1 MSRYR
6 VAVLDVDGTLIDSND
21 AHARA
26 WEEVGREFGIEI
38 PFARVRPLVGMGGD
52 RVLPMLTGMDEGD
65 PRGERLT
72 ERRGEIFRERHLPSL
87 RPFPGVRA
95 LLERMR
101 GDGLSLVV
109 ATSASED
116 DLKALLGAAGV
127 DDLLDDATSA
137 GEIDRSK
144 PSPDVVAAAV
154 RKAGRP
160 PHEVVMLGDTPYDV
174 QACVAAGV
182 DCIALRSGGWTDADL
197 AGAVAVYADPAELLA
212 RYAESPLGAG

>member
-38 PFARVRPLVGMGGD
+38 PFARVRPLIGMGGD

-72 ERRGEIFRERHLPSL
+72 ERRGEIFRERHLPTL

-116 DLKALLGAAGV
+116 DLKALLEAAGV
-127 DDLLDDATSA
+127 DDLVEEATSA
-137 GEIDRSK
+137 GDIDRSK

-154 RKAGRP
+154 GKAGRP

-182 DCIALRSGGWTDADL
+182 DCIALRSGGWSDADL

-212 RYAESPLGAG
+212 RYAQSPLGAG

>member
-87 RPFPGVRA
+87 RPFPGARA

-116 DLKALLGAAGV
+116 DLKALLRAAGV
-127 DDLLDDATSA
+127 DDLVEDATSA

-144 PSPDVVAAAV
+144 PSPDVVSAAV

-174 QACVAAGV
+174 QACAAAGV
-182 DCIALRSGGWTDADL
+182 DCIALRSGGWTDAEL
-197 AGAVAVYADPAELLA
+197 AGAVAVFADPAELLA

>member
-38 PFARVRPLVGMGGD
+38 PFARVRPLIGMGGD

-72 ERRGEIFRERHLPSL
+72 ERRGEIFRERHLPTL
-87 RPFPGVRA
+87 RPFPGARA

-116 DLKALLGAAGV
+116 DLKALLEAAGV
-127 DDLLDDATSA
+127 DDLVEEATSA
-137 GEIDRSK
+137 GDIDRSK

-154 RKAGRP
+154 GKAGRP

-182 DCIALRSGGWTDADL
+182 DCIALRSGGWSDADL

-212 RYAESPLGAG
+212 RYAQSPLGAG